1 MRFPKYI
8 HRQDTTMKRDILR
21 ILEEN
26 MSGFSKG
33 QKLIAKYILQEYDK
47 AAYMTASKLGQA
59 VGVSESTVVR
69 FVIELGY
76 EGYPEFQKSLQELI
90 RTKLTS
96 FQRIEVTNNLI
107 GKGDVLSKVLES
119 DAEKIRKTL
128 EGIDREAFE
137 GAVGSIV
144 NAKNIYILGV
154 RSSSSLASFLDHSLR
169 MIFDNVR
176 RVQTASGAE
185 VFEQMLSVGK
195 DDAVIAISFP
205 RYSKRIIKATE
216 YAHKSGADVICLTD
230 SVESPLAASADQLL
244 VAQSDMASFVDSL
257 VAPLSV
263 INALVVAVSRVRQEQ
278 VTERLRHLE
287 VLWDEYDIYDKT
299 QQ

>member
-1 MRFPKYI
+1 
-8 HRQDTTMKRDILR
+8 MKRDILR

-26 MSGFSKG
+26 MSSFSKG

-185 VFEQMLSVGK
+185 VFEQMLSVGRHLS
-195 DDAVIAISFP
+195 DRQRGISAG
-205 RYSKRIIKATE
+205 SKRR
-216 YAHKSGADVICLTD
+216 
-230 SVESPLAASADQLL
+230 PAAGCA
-244 VAQSDMASFVDSL
+244 
-257 VAPLSV
+257 
-263 INALVVAVSRVRQEQ
+263 E
-278 VTERLRHLE
+278 
-287 VLWDEYDIYDKT
+287 
-299 QQ
+299 

>member
-26 MSGFSKG
+26 MSSFSKG

-47 AAYMTASKLGQA
+47 AAYMTASKLGKA

-185 VFEQMLSVGK
+185 VFEQMLSVGEG
-195 DDAVIAISFP
+195 DAVIAISFP

>member
-26 MSGFSKG
+26 MSSFSKG

-185 VFEQMLSVGK
+185 VFEQMLSVGEG
-195 DDAVIAISFP
+195 DAVIAISFP

-216 YAHKSGADVICLTD
+216 YAHKSGADIICLTD